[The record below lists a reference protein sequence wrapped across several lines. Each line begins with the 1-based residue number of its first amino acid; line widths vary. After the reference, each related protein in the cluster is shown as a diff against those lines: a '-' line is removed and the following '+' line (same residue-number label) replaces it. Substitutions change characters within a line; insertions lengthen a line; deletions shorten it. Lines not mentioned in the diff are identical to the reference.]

1 MHRLNSIT
9 RILIL
14 NGITFFL
21 EVIYVVFSNYE
32 APLLLP
38 IVFVEFD
45 YLKAQ
50 QYFLSH
56 LYNINAVM
64 NGFY

>member
-9 RILIL
+9 WILIFK
-14 NGITFFL
+14 GITFFF
-21 EVIYVVFSNYE
+21 EVIYVFLSYNE

-45 YLKAQ
+45 NLKVK

-56 LYNINAVM
+56 FYNINAVM
-64 NGFY
+64 NSFN